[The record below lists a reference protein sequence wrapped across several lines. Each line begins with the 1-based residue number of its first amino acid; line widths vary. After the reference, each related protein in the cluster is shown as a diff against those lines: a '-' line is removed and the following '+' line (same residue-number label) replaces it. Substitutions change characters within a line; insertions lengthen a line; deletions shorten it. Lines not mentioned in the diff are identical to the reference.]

1 MPAASAGS
9 SGAGDAV
16 RDDRIRFTTRKVP
29 ENPSVKE
36 RAGLPFGVLVQ
47 PHLPSSRDGTD
58 ASSRD
63 AIERAVPEVVSAE
76 DVARCTECFGYV
88 NGYCGLERDGW
99 VCILCG
105 TFSYWPHSRGGAS
118 SRYRRNPNRKHLPE
132 IARADLD
139 VEVAVEHIVF
149 EPESPVGTAP
159 AYVALIDL
167 TASERT
173 LESVKSAVLAA
184 MEAAGDAALFGVAC
198 FDETMTVIDAA
209 NPGAPARNA
218 MTRHVGCRGASA
230 ALGWTPRPARNPDP
244 RRGEV
249 VSAPS
254 TPSAPKNVNV
264 ASSAGPNA
272 RAPRRR
278 LGRSCP
284 TTRFAPNARSRV
296 SRVVSSDSS
305 ANSANSERS
314 RTRAPRSAATS
325 DASAP
330 RAP

>member
-1 MPAASAGS
+1 MPAAGW

-16 RDDRIRFTTRKVP
+16 RDDRIRFTSRKVP

-167 TASERT
+167 TAPEHA

-184 MEAAGDAALFGVAC
+184 M
-198 FDETMTVIDAA
+198 
-209 NPGAPARNA
+209 
-218 MTRHVGCRGASA
+218 
-230 ALGWTPRPARNPDP
+230 
-244 RRGEV
+244 
-249 VSAPS
+249 
-254 TPSAPKNVNV
+254 
-264 ASSAGPNA
+264 
-272 RAPRRR
+272 
-278 LGRSCP
+278 
-284 TTRFAPNARSRV
+284 
-296 SRVVSSDSS
+296 
-305 ANSANSERS
+305 
-314 RTRAPRSAATS
+314 
-325 DASAP
+325 
-330 RAP
+330 

>member
-1 MPAASAGS
+1 MPAAPAGS
-9 SGAGDAV
+9 SGADDDV
-16 RDDRIRFTTRKVP
+16 RDDRIRFTTRRVP

-47 PHLPSSRDGTD
+47 PHLPRSRDGTD

-63 AIERAVPEVVSAE
+63 ATERDAPEVVNAE

-105 TFSYWPHSRGGAS
+105 TFSYWPGGREAT

-132 IARADLD
+132 IAGADLD
-139 VEVAVEHIVF
+139 MEVAVEHIVF

-184 MEAAGDAALFGVAC
+184 MEAAGDAALPVTGFFLVSDGRLELDLRCA
-198 FDETMTVIDAA
+198 
-209 NPGAPARNA
+209 GGR
-218 MTRHVGCRGASA
+218 RHC
-230 ALGWTPRPARNPDP
+230 
-244 RRGEV
+244 
-249 VSAPS
+249 
-254 TPSAPKNVNV
+254 
-264 ASSAGPNA
+264 
-272 RAPRRR
+272 
-278 LGRSCP
+278 
-284 TTRFAPNARSRV
+284 
-296 SRVVSSDSS
+296 
-305 ANSANSERS
+305 
-314 RTRAPRSAATS
+314 
-325 DASAP
+325 
-330 RAP
+330 